1 VIDLTGKRSY
11 PEPSLIV
18 RMRSKVSRPFGE
30 LFSLPKGASEA
41 AMERIDAI
49 LALDQI
55 LGGLIEPNLEPATTF
70 EPERD

>member
-1 VIDLTGKRSY
+1 MIELTGKHSY
-11 PEPSLIV
+11 PEPSLIAD
-18 RMRSKVSRPFGE
+18 MRSKVSRSFGE

-55 LGGLIEPNLEPATTF
+55 LGELIEPDLEPATAF
-70 EPERD
+70 EPE